1 MILRIEPLG
10 KQHDR
15 AAFFSGQPDLD
26 DWFRRRASQDE
37 RRDLARVFVAVDDDL
52 GVIGFYSLSTYTLA
66 LDDLPA
72 DLAHKLPRYDAIPA
86 ARIGRLARDERVRGQ
101 GVGEL
106 LLADAVRR
114 ILGAARSVA
123 VFAIVV
129 DAKNDTAVAFYRR
142 FGFQPFPLQPRRLFL
157 LTSTALAALD
167 RS

>member
-1 MILRIEPLG
+1 LIVGIEPLG

-15 AAFFSGQPDLD
+15 ARFSSGQPDID

-37 RRDLARVFVAVDDDL
+37 RRDIARVFVAIDDQL
-52 GVIGFYSLSTYTLA
+52 GIVGFYSLSSYSLA
-66 LDDLPA
+66 LDDLPTDIA
-72 DLAHKLPRYDAIPA
+72 RKLPRYDAIPA

-129 DAKNDTAVAFYRR
+129 DAKDDPAAEFYRR
-142 FGFQPFPLQPRRLFL
+142 FGFQPFPLRPHRLFL
-157 LTSTALAALD
+157 VTSTALAALA
-167 RS
+167 RT

>member
-1 MILRIEPLG
+1 LIVRIEPLG

-15 AAFFSGQPDLD
+15 ARFSSGQPDID

-37 RRDLARVFVAVDDDL
+37 RRNVARVFVAANDEL
-52 GVIGFYSLSTYTLA
+52 GIIGLYSLSSYTLA
-66 LDDLPA
+66 LEDLPA
-72 DLAHKLPRYDAIPA
+72 DLARKLPRYDAIPA
-86 ARIGRLARDERVRGQ
+86 ARIGRLGRDQRVRGQ

-106 LLADAVRR
+106 MLADAVRR

-129 DAKNDTAVAFYRR
+129 DAKDDTAAAFYRR
-142 FGFQPFPLQPRRLFL
+142 FGFQPFPLQPSRLFL